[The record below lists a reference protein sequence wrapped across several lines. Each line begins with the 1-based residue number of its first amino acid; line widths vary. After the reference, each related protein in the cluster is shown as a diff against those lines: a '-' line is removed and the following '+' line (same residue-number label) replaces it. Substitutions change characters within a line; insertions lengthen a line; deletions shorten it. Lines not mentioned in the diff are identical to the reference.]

1 MSSLSVAT
9 CLGVMIIIVVL
20 VTKLRLTL
28 CHPMDCSPP
37 GSSGISQARI
47 LEQVAISFSRGSFR
61 PRDQTHVSSIGRQL
75 LYHWASR
82 EALWL
87 LYTMLLTHLW
97 DMYLRYVFLRYVFFE
112 IWSLRYVFPKES
124 IYINCFFHFHFWI
137 VSLKTTEVICQRVQG
152 RFFLLLYKD
161 IGPANLGPIWKSN
174 MRKYQNAYTCLR
186 CLYSWKEFELFLISW
201 KFQGGKMAFFWNNS
215 HFKKF
220 LFHLLTK
227 TSSNHHSC

>member
-20 VTKLRLTL
+20 VTKLCLTL

-61 PRDQTHVSSIGRQL
+61 PRDQTHVSCTGRRL

-82 EALWL
+82 GTLWS

-112 IWSLRYVFPKES
+112 IWSLRYVFQKKAFIS
-124 IYINCFFHFHFWI
+124 I
-137 VSLKTTEVICQRVQG
+137 VSSTFISGLSLWKQR
-152 RFFLLLYKD
+152 
-161 IGPANLGPIWKSN
+161 KSS
-174 MRKYQNAYTCLR
+174 A
-186 CLYSWKEFELFLISW
+186 KEFKED
-201 KFQGGKMAFFWNNS
+201 FFCCIRI
-215 HFKKF
+215 
-220 LFHLLTK
+220 LDLLA
-227 TSSNHHSC
+227 